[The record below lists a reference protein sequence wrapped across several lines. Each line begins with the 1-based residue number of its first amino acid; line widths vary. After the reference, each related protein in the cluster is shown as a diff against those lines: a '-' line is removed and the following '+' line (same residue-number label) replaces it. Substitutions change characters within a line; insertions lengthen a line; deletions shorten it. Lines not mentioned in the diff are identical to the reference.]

1 MNTEHYTL
9 IAYAIYLTGVT
20 ATTLAVAGMIF
31 RHGKVFIAQGYAG
44 DEAAAGAAGGMLRT
58 QFNLT
63 ALAAMLLL
71 LRFSATGDTGFLS
84 AARPDNVAA
93 LFEALSVKLGL
104 MLLII
109 GAMHFFTLRA
119 INRIRTR
126 GEIF

>member
-9 IAYAIYLTGVT
+9 LAYAIYLTGVT

-31 RHGKVFIAQGYAG
+31 RHGKVFIARGYAG

-71 LRFSATGDTGFLS
+71 LRFSAAGDRGFLS
-84 AARPDNVAA
+84 TARPENMAT